1 MCDIEPAETVD
12 AASQA
17 RQSQI
22 DAEMRADQENEEN
35 KLGQTESK
43 GGHHYQPGGADP
55 EYVTIDTVGDNLP
68 TSTGK
73 QPLTGLQKT
82 ILKQHRDQ
90 INEIDAESTQKL
102 AHLEEIYRRETR
114 RIENAQTK
122 LTAEANSLKDRF
134 VNEGFTPIFTKGY
147 ILNASSQSFEAVQD
161 MSKLTLAKDLSAARQ
176 KYESALKSAH
186 KSQFVKNK
194 SAFDSVRFSLPS
206 NPVSN
211 STCFMTEDLTP
222 PRLTASGSDSA
233 SASGNDDGE
242 ERQKKPKYKKKAH
255 KRAADHVKKPNMFS
269 GVKEDFIFWKGSF
282 RHYARIMGIKDNEVI
297 EVMCSYLHPKEYR
310 KVEGLC
316 LSEAEKLCPEVA
328 FARIDEV
335 LAKPF
340 STIGTRIQLNN
351 LRQGTDS
358 VTKFAEH
365 VREMVLKSDY
375 SPEMHNDICL
385 QTFLG
390 GLENDMDAVSI
401 LEKNPPVNNFEAAVR
416 EIIRRSL
423 ARKARAATRQN
434 LNQQNLQQE
443 IFAIKESAEVA
454 MASQQQMFEKM
465 KVEIAQLKEELRSEE
480 NEGTDMHQNFQ
491 YPQESTENR

>member
-1 MCDIEPAETVD
+1 MSDIEPTETVD
-12 AASQA
+12 ATNQA

-22 DAEMRADQENEEN
+22 EAEMRADQENKETRQR
-35 KLGQTESK
+35 QTGSE
-43 GGHHYQPGGADP
+43 GGCPGGADP
-55 EYVTIDTVGDNLP
+55 GYVTINTVGDSFP
-68 TSTGK
+68 TSSGK

-186 KSQFVKNK
+186 KSQFVKNR
-194 SAFDSVRFSLPS
+194 SDFDSVRFSLPS

-255 KRAADHVKKPNMFS
+255 KRAPDHVKKPNMFS